1 MLKIKNES
9 SLNYQEIGFIIDD
22 ILKRTIGKTIYVGK
36 WDYYEYEINNKK
48 VKIETLQMKNDFK
61 VYVKDKGEM
70 ENGN

>member
-22 ILKRTIGKTIYVGK
+22 ILKRTIGKTFYVGK

-61 VYVKDKGEM
+61 VYVKDKGEIK
-70 ENGN
+70 NGN

>member
-22 ILKRTIGKTIYVGK
+22 ILKRTIGKTFYVGK

-48 VKIETLQMKNDFK
+48 VKLETLQMKNDFK
-61 VYVKDKGEM
+61 VYVKDKGEKI
-70 ENGN
+70 

>member
-22 ILKRTIGKTIYVGK
+22 ILKRTIGKTFYVGK

-61 VYVKDKGEM
+61 VYVKDKGEI

>member
-22 ILKRTIGKTIYVGK
+22 ILKRTIGKTFYVGK

-61 VYVKDKGEM
+61 VYVKDKGERK
-70 ENGN
+70 

>member
-22 ILKRTIGKTIYVGK
+22 ILKRTIGKTFYVGK

-48 VKIETLQMKNDFK
+48 VKLETLQMKNDFK
-61 VYVKDKGEM
+61 VYVKDKGERK
-70 ENGN
+70 